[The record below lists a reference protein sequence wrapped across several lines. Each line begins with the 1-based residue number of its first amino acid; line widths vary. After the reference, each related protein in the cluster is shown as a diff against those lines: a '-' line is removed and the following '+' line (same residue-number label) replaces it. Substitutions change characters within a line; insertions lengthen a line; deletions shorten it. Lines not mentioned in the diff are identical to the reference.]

1 MSDVERISGWRL
13 APGWM
18 KMLLIVSLS
27 ANVAVIGLIGGN
39 AIRHWQQETD
49 SGKLQNEPGL
59 DRRQTRILRMVPEVR
74 QDEARVILL
83 GRQGEYQ
90 TARETMLTA
99 NMALA
104 DSIRQEPLDHER
116 VTAAL
121 AERRAASSQ
130 MWGIGYEQIVEIARG
145 LDASD
150 RAELANRLEE
160 RTKRWMERQARK
172 AK

>member
-1 MSDVERISGWRL
+1 MSDIEGKSGWRL

-27 ANVAVIGLIGGN
+27 ANVTIIGVIGGDAMN
-39 AIRHWQQETD
+39 QRQQKVT
-49 SGKLQNEPGL
+49 SGKSQNEQGL
-59 DRRQTRILRMVPEVR
+59 DRRQTRILRMVPEAR
-74 QDEARVILL
+74 QDEAWVILL
-83 GRQGEYQ
+83 GRQDEYRA
-90 TARETMLTA
+90 ARETMLTA

-104 DSIRQEPLDHER
+104 DAIRQEPLDHER
-116 VTAAL
+116 ATAAL
-121 AERRAASSQ
+121 AERRTASGH

-172 AK
+172 GK